1 MNKIKFTDL
10 FRQPYNCNAM
20 QIMCAGTS

>member
-20 QIMCAGTS
+20 QILCVGTS